1 MAFEIKGVIYS
12 IGQTNVISQTF
23 KKREF
28 VLEITEDVNGN
39 QYKQYVPFQCTQAKC
54 DILDRYSKGSAV
66 TVHFNLK
73 GRISEKNGKEQIF
86 SNLDVWKIEAA

>member
-12 IGQTNVISQTF
+12 ISETKVVSEKF

-28 VLEITEDVNGN
+28 VLAITENDYTNHI
-39 QYKQYVPFQCTQAKC
+39 PFQLAQNKC
-54 DILDRYSKGSAV
+54 EIIDRYGIGQLV

-73 GRISEKNGKEQIF
+73 GRISEKNGKETIF
-86 SNLDVWKIEAA
+86 SNLDVWKIETA